1 MLDLVKQSEFLD
13 PRLTRGYGGRFYGV
27 YTAMVADIKDPAG
40 QGRVK
45 VRLPWTPDN
54 KEGVYEVWA
63 RLATMMAGGD
73 RGSWFIPDVDDEVLV
88 CFEAGDTRRP
98 YVIGSLWNGQ
108 DNPPEEMD
116 GAGENNLKTIRS
128 RNGIVIT
135 MDDSD
140 GQEKLTLETPAGQH
154 VVIDDSARSVE
165 IKDGSSESVKL
176 EPSGITINTSANV
189 TVNGSMVQISAAM
202 VSVDTPMAV
211 FSGVVQAQTVI
222 SSSIIGASYTPGA
235 GNIW

>member
-1 MLDLVKQSEFLD
+1 
-13 PRLTRGYGGRFYGV
+13 
-27 YTAMVADIKDPAG
+27 
-40 QGRVK
+40 
-45 VRLPWTPDN
+45 
-54 KEGVYEVWA
+54 
-63 RLATMMAGGD
+63 ATMMAGGD